1 MKTKSDTLVRPF
13 AILAVFVLGAFLA
26 GCGGDGGSGDDLK
39 KYVLSFDANGGDGE
53 MEEQSADEGTE
64 ITLAENAF
72 TRDGYDFDGWNTE
85 KDGKGTDYAD
95 KAKLTLAEDMTL
107 YAQWKK
113 ASSEA
118 KISYTIKFDANG
130 GEGAVPKSIEAKS
143 GEEITLPKAE
153 LTRTGYDFKGWNTS
167 ADGKGKD
174 YADSAKVKN
183 LAMKEGATVTLYAK
197 WVLAG
202 NWSIGYELNGD
213 EANPAENAESN
224 PAEYNI
230 EIASVTLADPSRTFY
245 EFAGW
250 YDNAEFA
257 GEKLSGWK
265 AGERTG
271 DITLY
276 AKWTITQASVAEAI
290 KNIPADGKVHTVVLV
305 GEISEDIITAI
316 RKALIAKPEIKVNLD
331 LSGTTGLTEI
341 PEYAFFDEDEW
352 TGCEAL
358 AGIVLP
364 EGIESIN
371 QYAFR
376 ECSNLTDIVIP
387 DSVKIIGD
395 GAFQNSGLAS
405 IKFGSGLESI
415 GKWAFQVCNSLTKI
429 TLPGSVKT
437 IGHLAFGSCDNLEE
451 AVLEDG
457 AQTIGENAFT
467 SCKKLATVT
476 IPKSMTSIE
485 DGAFCYC
492 DALQTVNY
500 GGTTAEW
507 NALKDKIG
515 ADNDAL
521 LNAKIICTD
530 GTIVK
535 TSVANAASVIGE
547 LPEGTYTV
555 TVSGEISDSDLV
567 AIKDAINSNPNGAKA
582 ILDLGGTTGLTEISV
597 GAFKSCTNLAG
608 IVIPEGVVDIWDG
621 AFLKCIGLKFIHFPK
636 TLEQLPPRGGEDV
649 GGFEG
654 CDSIVKVSFGGTMEQ
669 FSKLM
674 DLENNT
680 ELFNAE
686 MTFGDG
692 SKWTL
697 GKEIHDSPEDVPNVS
712 ISGEWDDV
720 KRKMIHVSI
729 YKQKVRLDLSGVT
742 GLEEVTYGMFSN
754 TKLVGIVLPQG
765 VISIGRTAFMSCFS
779 LESVTIP
786 KTVTSIEEFAFSGAS
801 SLKSLVI
808 PEGVLTIEKGVF
820 QNCKAL
826 RTVVIPAS
834 VTSIGAYA
842 FQEAGLETVNFAGS
856 EEDWNRI
863 SIGIDNAP
871 LTGATINYNYTSE

>member
-13 AILAVFVLGAFLA
+13 AILTVFVLGAFLA

-53 MEEQSADEGTE
+53 MEDQAAEEGTE

-118 KISYTIKFDANG
+118 KISYTVKFDANG
-130 GEGAVPKSIEAKS
+130 GEGTVPKSIEAKS
-143 GEEITLPKAE
+143 GEEITLPTGAFTK
-153 LTRTGYDFKGWNTS
+153 TGYDFKGWNTS

-174 YADSAKVKN
+174 YADSAKAKN
-183 LAMKEGATVTLYAK
+183 LAMKDGATVTLYAK

-213 EANPAENAESN
+213 EANPVKNAETN
-224 PAEYNI
+224 PAEYNV
-230 EIASVTLADPSRTFY
+230 ETKTVTLADPTRNLY

-271 DITLY
+271 DVTLY
-276 AKWTITQASVAEAI
+276 AKWAITQASVSEAI
-290 KNIPADGKVHTVVLV
+290 KNIPADGKVHTVALT
-305 GEISEDIITAI
+305 GEISADIITAI
-316 RKALIAKPEIKVNLD
+316 RSALIAKPDIKVNLD

-341 PEYAFFDEDEW
+341 PDFAFFDEIELVA
-352 TGCEAL
+352 CEAL

-364 EGIESIN
+364 QGIKSIN

-376 ECSNLTDIVIP
+376 DCSNLTDIVIP
-387 DSVKIIGD
+387 DSVKTIGN
-395 GAFQNSGLAS
+395 GAFNSSGLAS

-415 GKWAFQVCNSLTKI
+415 GEYAFQLCNSLTKI

-437 IGHLAFGSCDNLEE
+437 IGFGAFNSCANLVE
-451 AVLEDG
+451 AVLEEG
-457 AQTIGENAFT
+457 VQTIGENAFYK
-467 SCKKLATVT
+467 CEKLATVT

-485 DGAFCYC
+485 DEAFLYTG
-492 DALQTVNY
+492 LQTVTY
-500 GGTTAEW
+500 GGTTDEW
-507 NALKDKIG
+507 NTFKAKIG
-515 ADNDAL
+515 SGNDAL

-530 GTIVK
+530 GTIVA
-535 TSVANAASVIGE
+535 TSVANAASAIGE

-555 TVSGEISDSDLV
+555 TVTGEISNSDLA
-567 AIKDAINSNPNGAKA
+567 AIKNAINSNPNGAKV
-582 ILDLGGTTGLTEISV
+582 ILDLSGTIGLTSISV

-608 IVIPEGVVDIWDG
+608 IVIPEGVVYIGDE
-621 AFLKCIGLKFIHFPK
+621 AFFECIGLKFIHFPK
-636 TLEQLPPRGGEDV
+636 TLEQLPQPGGADV

-654 CDSIVKVSFGGTMEQ
+654 CDSIAKVSFGGTMEQ
-669 FSKLM
+669 FSKLI
-674 DLENNT
+674 DLEYNT

-697 GKEIHDSPEDVPNVS
+697 GKEIHDSPEEVPNVS

-720 KRKMIHVSI
+720 KRKMIYVSI

-786 KTVTSIEEFAFSGAS
+786 ESVTSIGSFAFSGDS
-801 SLKSLVI
+801 SLKSLII
-808 PEGVLTIEKGVF
+808 PEGVLTIEQGVF
-820 QNCKAL
+820 QYCKAL
-826 RTVVIPAS
+826 KTVVIPAS
-834 VTSIGAYA
+834 VMSIGQYA
-842 FQEAGLETVNFAGS
+842 FQETGLETVNFAGS
-856 EEDWNRI
+856 EEDWNEI
-863 SIGIDNAP
+863 SIGSDNDP